1 MSGTVMTFIV
11 FLPTYFFIFRFL
23 FPLLPSHHCPHLTCF
38 WLQMFFFYSVSTCMH
53 EWLHLFIAF
62 LALFIIIFLYSAD
75 VVMFS
80 LCDRDEGSVTKRERK
95 HLH

>member
-11 FLPTYFFIFRFL
+11 FLPTYFFYLSIPLSSLILASLSSPDLFL
-23 FPLLPSHHCPHLTCF
+23 VTDG
-38 WLQMFFFYSVSTCMH
+38 FFYSVSTCMH
-53 EWLHLFIAF
+53 EWLHLFVAF